1 MGLFIILT
9 LLVLLIIIDLILSR
23 NSDKATAQQFSE
35 LDLQELGLPSS
46 WDEHYNHHRPWLR
59 LQEQNQVDIA
69 ASAPGRRQGPHTL
82 NDHDSKQ

>member
-9 LLVLLIIIDLILSR
+9 LLVLLILIDLILSR
-23 NSDKATAQQFSE
+23 NSDEATAQQSSE

-59 LQEQNQVDIA
+59 LQARNQVDFA
-69 ASAPGRRQGPHTL
+69 ASVPGRGKDPHTL
-82 NDHDSKQ
+82 NSYDSKQ